1 MTTKGKT
8 GAAILAAGASTRLGA
23 PKQLLDFRGRPLL
36 QHILDQAQPLPLAVS
51 VLVLGA
57 HAAEIR
63 AAVSPGL
70 FRVVVNE
77 QWQEGIASSI
87 RAAVTEALAACPDL
101 ENLLFLLSDQ
111 PFVTTQILSEL
122 LDLQAQSGLSIA
134 ACRYGDTLGVPA
146 VFSKKMF
153 PELLL
158 LQGDNGAG
166 RLIRQHAVEVA
177 ALPFHA
183 GAVDVDTE
191 EDYRRLTGWSE

>member
-1 MTTKGKT
+1 MSTDTKT
-8 GAAILAAGASTRLGA
+8 GVAVLAAGASTRLGA

-36 QHILDQAQPLPLAVS
+36 QHILDQAEPLPLTVS

-57 HAAEIR
+57 HAAEVR
-63 AAVSPGL
+63 SAVSPGQ

-77 QWQEGIASSI
+77 QWQEGVAGSI
-87 RAAVTEALAACPDL
+87 RLALREALALCPDL

-122 LDLQAQSGLSIA
+122 LDLQAQTNSSIA

-146 VFSKKMF
+146 VFSKKWF

-158 LQGDNGAG
+158 LQGDSGAG
-166 RLIRQHAVEVA
+166 RLIRQYAGEA
-177 ALPFHA
+177 AILPFEP
-183 GAVDVDTE
+183 GAMDVDTE
-191 EDYRRLTGWSE
+191 EDYRRLCVKS

>member
-1 MTTKGKT
+1 M
-8 GAAILAAGASTRLGA
+8 AAGASSRLGA
-23 PKQLLDFRGRPLL
+23 PKQLLDFRGRPLV
-36 QHILDQAQPLPLAVS
+36 QHILDQAQPLPLAVW

-57 HAAEIR
+57 HAAKIK

-70 FRVVVNE
+70 FRMVVNE
-77 QWQEGIASSI
+77 QWQEGIAGSI
-87 RAAVTEALAACPDL
+87 RVAVTEALAACPDL

-111 PFVTTQILSEL
+111 PFVTTQVLSEL
-122 LDLQAQSGLSIA
+122 LDLQAQTNSSIA
-134 ACRYGDTLGVPA
+134 ACRYGDTVGVPA

-153 PELLL
+153 PDLMQ

-177 ALPFHA
+177 ALPFER

-191 EDYRRLTGWSE
+191 EDYRRLSA

>member
-1 MTTKGKT
+1 M
-8 GAAILAAGASTRLGA
+8 
-23 PKQLLDFRGRPLL
+23 
-36 QHILDQAQPLPLAVS
+36 
-51 VLVLGA
+51 LVLGA

-63 AAVSPGL
+63 AAVSPGS

-77 QWQEGIASSI
+77 QWQEGIAGSI
-87 RAAVTEALAACPDL
+87 RVAVTEALAACPDL
-101 ENLLFLLSDQ
+101 GNLLFLLSDQ

-122 LDLQAQSGLSIA
+122 LDLQTQSGLPIA

-153 PELLL
+153 PELLR

-166 RLIRQHAVEVA
+166 RLIRQHAGEVA

-191 EDYRRLTGWSE
+191 EDYRRLAGWSE

>member
-1 MTTKGKT
+1 MKTKGKT

-36 QHILDQAQPLPLAVS
+36 QHILDEAQSLPLAVS

-63 AAVSPGL
+63 AAVSPGS

-77 QWQEGIASSI
+77 QWQGGIAGSI
-87 RAAVTEALAACPDL
+87 RVAVTEALAACPDL

-111 PFVTTQILSEL
+111 PFVTTPLLSEL
-122 LDLQAQSGLSIA
+122 LDLQTQTGLPIA

-146 VFSKKMF
+146 VFSNKMF

-166 RLIRQHAVEVA
+166 RLIRQHAGEVA
-177 ALPFHA
+177 VLPFES

-191 EDYRRLTGWSE
+191 EDYRRLTGRSE